1 MPNIDTPYERKIK
14 SNVQN
19 IAGKKANSAAIDV
32 MIDLYLFGIQNTS
45 AVKNND
51 ISHKKHKF
59 QNPYFNVFKPN
70 TKIQFIVTKYSS
82 IN

>member
-1 MPNIDTPYERKIK
+1 MISKYF
-14 SNVQN
+14 
-19 IAGKKANSAAIDV
+19 NSPD
-32 MIDLYLFGIQNTS
+32 DLYIHEKNKKRNMIINS
-45 AVKNND
+45 KVKNND